1 MATKKKIL
9 KSHTPT
15 RKKAVASSATSTRS
29 RKAASKAAK
38 STAKSK
44 AAKTKAAKKKAKE
57 LEDHKKLMEMTL
69 KAFQMTYDDY
79 QRGKFH
85 RIF

>member
-9 KSHTPT
+9 KSHTPA
-15 RKKAVASSATSTRS
+15 RKKSAASSAASTRS
-29 RKAASKAAK
+29 RKAATKAAK
-38 STAKSK
+38 STARS
-44 AAKTKAAKKKAKE
+44 KAAKKKAKE
-57 LEDHKKLMEMTL
+57 LEDRKKLMELTL